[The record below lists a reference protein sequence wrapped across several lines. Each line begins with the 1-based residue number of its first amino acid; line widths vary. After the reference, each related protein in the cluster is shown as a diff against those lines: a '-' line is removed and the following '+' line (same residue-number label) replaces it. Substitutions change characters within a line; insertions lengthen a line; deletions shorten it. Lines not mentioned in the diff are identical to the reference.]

1 MTLCFE
7 VLVCQCVERNISEHT
22 VIHTFQ
28 LLPKQDCCN
37 AIFFISHGSCEII
50 FTSPESVNPWCRPA
64 HNISELVIMNSDVMQ
79 LLTQLNEF
87 MYFIYVLKRQYQSFI
102 SGNSSVCWHFFSNMK
117 RKML

>member
-1 MTLCFE
+1 
-7 VLVCQCVERNISEHT
+7 
-22 VIHTFQ
+22 
-28 LLPKQDCCN
+28 
-37 AIFFISHGSCEII
+37 
-50 FTSPESVNPWCRPA
+50 
-64 HNISELVIMNSDVMQ
+64 MNSDVMQ